1 MTLECRISSTH
12 QSAPAPEQMVVKSVA
27 APVVV
32 APTRNGRGLFAARSL
47 RPGTTIMRVEG
58 RIVHYALLWR
68 RQGSKFSAN
77 CFRYG
82 PDTYLDPGDGLSRF
96 VNHSCEPNAGIRKI
110 NNRLFLFAAE
120 RIRRGS
126 EVTIDYSTTIGD
138 DDIWRMRC
146 NCGHRRCRKMIRN
159 FGSLPAEVKHRY
171 VTRGM
176 VPGYIIRTLAA
187 PLRTFAGSRSE
198 A

>member
-1 MTLECRISSTH
+1 
-12 QSAPAPEQMVVKSVA
+12 MVVKSAA

-32 APTRNGRGLFAARSL
+32 SPTRNGRGLFAARSL

-110 NNRLFLFAAE
+110 NNRLILFAAE
-120 RIRRGS
+120 RISRGS

-176 VPGYIIRTLAA
+176 VPGYIIRTLTA
-187 PLRTFAGSRSE
+187 PLCRVPGDER
-198 A
+198 